1 MARVAVLGAGKLGS
15 ALAERL
21 LHAGVDVR
29 FGVRDPAAAA
39 AELTGA
45 VAGVR
50 TVEPREAAVDAD
62 IVLLAV
68 PAVAAIEA
76 ARAAGELQGKILL
89 DCTNP
94 VRRENG
100 PVWAPPA
107 EGSVAQAL
115 AAALPGV
122 TVIKGFN
129 HFGADVVR
137 SPELATGPVDAF
149 FAGDNQEAKASVID
163 LARRMGFRP
172 HDAGP
177 LRNAALLEN
186 LAILWI
192 HLATIGGLGRTFG
205 FRLEDRRDAR

>member
-15 ALAERL
+15 ALVERL
-21 LHAGVDVR
+21 VQAGVDVR

-39 AELTGA
+39 RQLTGGAADVDA
-45 VAGVR
+45 VRPDDAAA
-50 TVEPREAAVDAD
+50 EAA

-76 ARAAGELQGKILL
+76 VGAAGNLQGKILV

-94 VRRENG
+94 VRRDNG
-100 PVWAPPA
+100 PVWAAPP

-115 AAALPGV
+115 AAAFPGV

-137 SPELATGPVDAF
+137 SPELASGAVDAF
-149 FAGDNQEAKASVID
+149 FAGDNQEAKSSIID

-192 HLATIGGLGRTFG
+192 HLATVGGFGRTFG
-205 FRLEDRRDAR
+205 FRIDDRRVK

>member
-1 MARVAVLGAGKLGS
+1 MTTVAILGAGKLGS

-29 FGVRDPAAAA
+29 FGVRDPGAAVEA
-39 AELTGA
+39 LTGSA
-45 VAGVR
+45 AGV
-50 TVEPREAAVDAD
+50 PAVPPETATAGAD
-62 IVLLAV
+62 FVLLAV
-68 PAVAAIEA
+68 PAVAAIDA
-76 ARAAGELQGKILL
+76 ARAAGNLQGKILL

-100 PVWAPPA
+100 PVWGPPP

-115 AAALPGV
+115 AAAFPGV

-137 SPELATGPVDAF
+137 SPELSTGPVDAF
-149 FAGDNQEAKASVID
+149 FAGDNQEAKASVMD
-163 LARRMGFRP
+163 LARRMGFGP

-192 HLATIGGLGRTFG
+192 HLATVGGLGRTFG
-205 FRLEDRRDAR
+205 FRIEDRRAG